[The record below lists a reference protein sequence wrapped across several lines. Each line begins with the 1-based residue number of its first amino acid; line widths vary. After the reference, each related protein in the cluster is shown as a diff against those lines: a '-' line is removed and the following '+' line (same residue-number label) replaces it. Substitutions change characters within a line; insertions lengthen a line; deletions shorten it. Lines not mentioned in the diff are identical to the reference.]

1 MGFFDGIGA
10 VAGSLLGGVGNYF
23 SQQDANRTN
32 RDIANDQMN
41 FQQANSDTAHQREVR
56 DLKKAGLN
64 PTLSAG
70 TGGASTPP
78 GAAATMVAPKIELP
92 DLMSYGVS
100 LKQLEQKDQELA
112 IAKANS
118 AATIANTVSDTDL
131 KKAQKILAQKG
142 MIRANMEGEASS
154 IISDMIKAIKKS
166 VRTPAQPGKM
176 YPENL
181 TPPMP

>member
-1 MGFFDGIGA
+1 MLGAIGA
-10 VAGSLLGGVGNYF
+10 VLGGLSSVGNYF
-23 SQQDANRTN
+23 SQQETNRTN
-32 RDIANDQMN
+32 VDMANNQMN
-41 FQQANSDTAHQREVR
+41 FQQAMDKTKHQREVQ
-56 DLKKAGLN
+56 DLKAAGLN

-70 TGGASTPP
+70 NTSSAPSGAS
-78 GAAATMVAPKIELP
+78 ASLQAPQINMP
-92 DLMSYGVS
+92 DLMTYGVS

-118 AATIANTVSDTDL
+118 AASIANQVSDTDL

-166 VRTPAQPGKM
+166 VRTPPQPGKM